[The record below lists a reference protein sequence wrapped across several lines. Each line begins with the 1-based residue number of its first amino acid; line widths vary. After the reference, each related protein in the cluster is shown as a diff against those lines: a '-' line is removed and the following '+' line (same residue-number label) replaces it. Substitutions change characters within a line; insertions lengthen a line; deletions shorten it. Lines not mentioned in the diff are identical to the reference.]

1 MSNAELQ
8 CGVRASPCHSAF
20 RIPHSALGTG
30 TSHGTQ
36 REERALRRAVAPP
49 EDPGPEREER
59 EEGLQD
65 LVAAQHD
72 HARLRRA
79 HAGGAQREQ
88 VHPGVHHREHGG
100 PQARGVR
107 GDAAVPRALGQGLGT
122 GTRGR
127 RSGRRRGAEGVAME
141 ARAIQRTVRQSARK
155 MRLVIDQIRGRAVP
169 EAYAILRFSKKLAAK
184 QIHKVLKSAVA
195 NAEQQA
201 RRQNAAF
208 DADRLRVRYAV
219 VNEGPT
225 LKRFTAAAMGRATPI
240 LKRTSHVEIHV
251 AGEDAPVAPPV
262 RAGTAEAKAEPPAK
276 RKRAASKPAAK
287 RKRPKAAAAR
297 SK

>member
-1 MSNAELQ
+1 
-8 CGVRASPCHSAF
+8 
-20 RIPHSALGTG
+20 
-30 TSHGTQ
+30 
-36 REERALRRAVAPP
+36 
-49 EDPGPEREER
+49 
-59 EEGLQD
+59 
-65 LVAAQHD
+65 
-72 HARLRRA
+72 
-79 HAGGAQREQ
+79 
-88 VHPGVHHREHGG
+88 
-100 PQARGVR
+100 
-107 GDAAVPRALGQGLGT
+107 
-122 GTRGR
+122 
-127 RSGRRRGAEGVAME
+127 ME

-201 RRQNAAF
+201 QRQNAAF

-251 AGEDAPVAPPV
+251 AAEEAPAAPVAP
-262 RAGTAEAKAEPPAK
+262 AAQKAEAKTKTPRASARSKAK
-276 RKRAASKPAAK
+276 GKG
-287 RKRPKAAAAR
+287 KRPKAKARAAK
-297 SK
+297 SKSKKKEGK